1 MAASTVACKDM
12 ITLKTPKCQSIY
24 HQPLKTAVRHFWD
37 LLPKC
42 NNANPLKKFFLQTI
56 LRVAF
61 SNFTRAAAKFGAF
74 LGIKRLKQGNY
85 LLLISLRNQDK

>member
-12 ITLKTPKCQSIY
+12 ITLNPEMSKYLSSAIEDSSKTF
-24 HQPLKTAVRHFWD
+24 LRLV
-37 LLPKC
+37 KC

-74 LGIKRLKQGNY
+74 LWIKRLKEGNY